1 MFYRRV
7 VKRINPKRS
16 HYKEKYFFY
25 FENTLSQFP
34 LQKHHEHTSNHHFP
48 AGGCLYVKGILSQR
62 VSVGGWRGY
71 SWVAI
76 GTGA

>member
-1 MFYRRV
+1 MRQSS
-7 VKRINPKRS
+7 I
-16 HYKEKYFFY
+16 YFFY
-25 FENTLSQFP
+25 FENTLSQFL

-48 AGGCLYVKGILSQR
+48 AGGCLYVKGMLSQR